1 MSNKLNVLTILFRF
15 EKDAVNKYT
24 PRPLMFHHPPTE
36 TTPRRISLQYGRRYF
51 VGFGELPRNPEIP
64 PITEAQAEALDAL
77 HFLGEKFCVNTHFA
91 KGDMQFV
98 NNFSLFHARDG
109 FLDGE
114 GQRYVWPTAN
124 PNYLS
129 LQGTDYP

>member
-1 MSNKLNVLTILFRF
+1 MGYGSVRCYSCVHELIDADKACRF
-15 EKDAVNKYT
+15 EKDAVKKYT
-24 PRPLMFHHPPTE
+24 PRPLMFHHPATD

-98 NNFSLFHARDG
+98 NNLALFHARDG

-114 GQRYVWPTAN
+114 GQRYVCVV
-124 PNYLS
+124 
-129 LQGTDYP
+129 

>member
-1 MSNKLNVLTILFRF
+1 
-15 EKDAVNKYT
+15 
-24 PRPLMFHHPPTE
+24 MFHHPPTD
-36 TTPRRISLQYGRRYF
+36 TTPERISLQYGRRYF

-98 NNFSLFHARDG
+98 NNLALFHARDG
-109 FLDGE
+109 FLDGKE
-114 GQRYVWPTAN
+114 QRYVRVEELAVWENDTDA
-124 PNYLS
+124 S
-129 LQGTDYP
+129 LVDTCFVSGYEIRNMVGKLPR